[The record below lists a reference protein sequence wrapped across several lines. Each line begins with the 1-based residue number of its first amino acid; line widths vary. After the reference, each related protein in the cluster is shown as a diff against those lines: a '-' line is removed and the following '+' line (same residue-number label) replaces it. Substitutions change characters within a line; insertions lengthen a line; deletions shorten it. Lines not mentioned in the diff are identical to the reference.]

1 MQFNC
6 GGCGGSGIDE
16 IKIDTNEIKLAEVTY
31 DSDAINEVI
40 QSFSSPVEMAAL
52 MNDLNIPFSRKYLVN
67 TEDATDYDT
76 NFKKALALGILSAD
90 LGYLNVYNKTS
101 LIVEY
106 LTVIKRIADDLKVGQ
121 FFDFQTLKRLSTSND
136 NLDSLLILSVQSYHN
151 MDDHLRSNQRS
162 NLSSLV
168 VTGVWIESL
177 YLATQVLKETP
188 SDELRDRVGEQKTI
202 LNNLLPIL
210 QLYKNDQNFER
221 LVEDFKELK
230 DAFSNVTITYELGEP
245 ESKIINGE
253 LIIKQNERSIVNISE
268 ENTQEIIRITEKI
281 RNKLIA
287 L

>member
-1 MQFNC
+1 LQFNC